1 MQASTAGVAGV
12 GIPTAKARLQ
22 HPAAAAATAFAA
34 LEGDVPAAAAS
45 KASAIVAA

>member
-1 MQASTAGVAGV
+1 MQASTAGV

-22 HPAAAAATAFAA
+22 HPAAASAAATAFAA